1 MTWPAIAFWL
11 LILVGFIL
19 SGPLLLYAF
28 TTAAAFGTL
37 QMVPGDMVGEV
48 NLLPQ
53 SVCAVFLVGK
63 ILLSQSQMARALDA
77 AIDPAK
83 LGVLFL
89 FLAYGLLSAYA
100 MPRLF
105 AHSVAV
111 IPISASADSPVALVP
126 TSANITQSAYLVL
139 SIGMA
144 LAFTLVGGRP
154 NFQRHYLQAIL
165 LGGIVVIVTGLMD
178 LLLPADLLAPFR
190 NATYA
195 LLVDAPAFGGKRI
208 VGLMPEASA
217 YGPLCVS
224 TAASLAILRPL
235 FPKFLRGL
243 VVPVAIAG
251 LVAMALLSTS
261 STAFVGLGVFG
272 VVYYALNWLR
282 RFLAPTPL
290 SFEGFRWEAL
300 APIAA
305 LLIFL
310 FMLALAPSLLD
321 PVFERVDV
329 VVFQKSASIS
339 YVQRMMWNQVGM
351 DAFFATNGIGVGLG
365 SARSSSWY
373 VAILSNTGIIG
384 ATLLGWFILRLFL
397 QRGPSEPRAAEFV
410 AALKFS
416 LLPVFAM
423 AGLTGLSPDFGVMT
437 GASFGLITAAIIQT
451 RLLGSGRWRNC
462 KPPLNR
468 RRKVYH

>member
-11 LILVGFIL
+11 LTLVGVFL
-19 SGPLLLYAF
+19 RGPLLLYVF
-28 TTAAAFGTL
+28 AAAGAVGTL
-37 QMVPGDMVGEV
+37 QMVPGDMVGDV

-63 ILLSQSQMARALDA
+63 IFLSQGQMARALDA

-111 IPISASADSPVALVP
+111 IPISASATSPLALAP
-126 TSANITQSAYLVL
+126 TSANITQSAYLAL
-139 SIGMA
+139 SIGVA
-144 LAFTLVGGRP
+144 LAFTLVGGHP

-195 LLVDAPAFGGKRI
+195 LLVDAGELGGKRV

-235 FPKFLRGL
+235 FPKLLRGL

-261 STAFVGLGVFG
+261 STAYVGLGVFG
-272 VVYYALNWLR
+272 VVYASNWLR
-282 RFLAPTPL
+282 RFLAPAPL
-290 SFEGFRWEAL
+290 SFEGFKWEAL
-300 APIAA
+300 AAIAA

-321 PVFERVDV
+321 PVFERVDAV
-329 VVFQKSASIS
+329 VLQKTASTS
-339 YVQRMMWNQVGM
+339 YAQRMMWNQMGM

-384 ATLLGWFILRLFL
+384 ATLLGWFIVRLFL
-397 QRGPSEPRAAEFV
+397 QHGPGEPRAGEFV

-416 LLPVFAM
+416 LLPAFAM

-437 GASFGLITAAIIQT
+437 GASFGLITSLASAK
-451 RLLGSGRWRNC
+451 RL
-462 KPPLNR
+462 P
-468 RRKVYH
+468 

>member
-1 MTWPAIAFWL
+1 VTWPAIAFWL

-19 SGPLLLYAF
+19 RGPLLLYVF

-37 QMVPGDMVGEV
+37 QMVPGDMVEV

-63 ILLSQSQMARALDA
+63 ILLSQSQMARVVDA

-105 AHSVAV
+105 AHSIAV
-111 IPISASADSPVALVP
+111 IPISASAVSPAALVP
-126 TSANITQSAYLVL
+126 TSANITQSAYLAL

-144 LAFTLVGGRP
+144 LAFTLVGARP

-195 LLVDAPAFGGKRI
+195 LLVNAEAFGGKRV

-261 STAFVGLGVFG
+261 SVAFVGLGVFG
-272 VVYYALNWLR
+272 VVYALNWLR
-282 RFLAPTPL
+282 RFLAPAPL

-300 APIAA
+300 AAIAA

-329 VVFQKSASIS
+329 VVFEKTASIS
-339 YVQRMMWNQVGM
+339 YAQRMMWNQVGM
-351 DAFFATNGIGVGLG
+351 DAFFATNGIGAGLG
-365 SARSSSWY
+365 SARSSSWF

-384 ATLLGWFILRLFL
+384 ATILGWFILRLFL

-437 GASFGLITAAIIQT
+437 GASFGLITAADIQT
-451 RLLGSGRWRNC
+451 RLLGSGRWRNS
-462 KPPLNR
+462 KPD
-468 RRKVYH
+468 VT